1 MVKRIDPEL
10 TVIPLRCKCWS
21 CEECRP
27 ARTQRLIHEA
37 KSGRPTL
44 FITLTSRRRPDRSP
58 SWAARE
64 LVKAWRT
71 IRSEYVEEHGK
82 GSLAFLAVFEETK
95 RGWPHLHIVARA
107 KWVDQAWLS
116 KRMGQLHNSPVVDVR
131 RVTGLGK
138 VAHYVTK
145 YIGKNPHRFEG
156 VKRYWR
162 SLDYLNPVAELVP
175 HDDAPPAHWE
185 RVQAHWREMAE
196 CLERVGFIA
205 AYGRRQ
211 VVLRYGVP
219 P

>member
-1 MVKRIDPEL
+1 
-10 TVIPLRCKCWS
+10 
-21 CEECRP
+21 
-27 ARTQRLIHEA
+27 
-37 KSGRPTL
+37 
-44 FITLTSRRRPDRSP
+44 
-58 SWAARE
+58 
-64 LVKAWRT
+64 VKAWRT
-71 IRSEYVEEHGK
+71 IRSEYIEEHGK

-107 KWVDQAWLS
+107 KWIDQPWLS

-138 VAHYVTK
+138 VAHYIAK

-162 SLDYLNPVAELVP
+162 SLDYLNPVAELEP
-175 HDDAPPAHWE
+175 DDDAPPAHWE
-185 RVQAHWREMAE
+185 RVQTHWRNMAE

-205 AYGRRQ
+205 VYGRRQ